1 MNSEFSNESKRKLET
16 QIASTMESVHAPG
29 LSIALVRDGEVVY
42 AGGFGARNVER
53 NLPATPN
60 TLYGIGSCT
69 KSFTA
74 LAVMQLVEEGKLDL
88 SDPVAEYLPFE
99 LGFDDDPATL
109 HHLLSMSSGVPS
121 LGMAGILIER
131 MTGVGECWVP
141 MTDVDDFLLF
151 VNGAR
156 EEVAAR
162 PAQRYFYLNTGFTL
176 LGEVVERVSGTPFE
190 DYVAERILRP
200 LRMERSTFGKEA
212 FEKDPDAMMAYRK
225 EKDGS
230 LTPTV
235 HPFHRLIYGPGGLLS
250 PVSELTNYLIMNMEG
265 GGYDG
270 EQLVDPDLL
279 KEMHTGHTDRGTGVF
294 GRNMYGYG
302 WGIVEDFVGHELVT
316 HSGSTGVSSAIL
328 GFVPDLKI
336 GVAAAS
342 NIGGFGAVIPH
353 VALTLLMGKDPERDI
368 PYLAEEKDLEGL
380 TGEYEAYKGTNRV
393 SVVRKGALLFAE
405 SKSRWSESSL
415 PLIPE
420 SRVTG
425 NRKFNIYL
433 PEGGLMPVEFA
444 EGSDG
449 GVDLYMERWRLHR
462 KGK

>member
-1 MNSEFSNESKRKLET
+1 MKSEFSDESRRKLET
-16 QIASTMESVHAPG
+16 IITGTMESVHAPG
-29 LSIALVRDGEVVY
+29 LSIALVRDGEVMY
-42 AGGFGARNVER
+42 AEGFGARNVER

-88 SDPVAEYLPFE
+88 SDPVGKHLPFE
-99 LGFDDDPATL
+99 LGFEDDPVTL
-109 HHLLSMSSGVPS
+109 HHLLSMSSGIPS

-131 MTGVGECWVP
+131 MTGVGESWVP
-141 MTDVDDFLLF
+141 MTDMDDFLLF

-176 LGEVVERVSGTPFE
+176 LGEVVERVSGTPYE

-200 LRMERSTFGKEA
+200 LGMGRSTFEKEA
-212 FEKDPDAMMAYRK
+212 FEKDPDAMTAYRK

-265 GGYDG
+265 GAYEG
-270 EQLVDPDLL
+270 ERLVDPGLL
-279 KEMHTGHTDRGTGVF
+279 KEMHTGHTDRGTGMF

-302 WGIVEDFVGHELVT
+302 WGIVEDFLGHELVT

-328 GFVPDLKI
+328 GFIPDLKI

-342 NIGGFGAVIPH
+342 NIGGFGYVIPH
-353 VALTLLMGKDPERDI
+353 AALALLMGKDLEKDI
-368 PYLAEEKDLEGL
+368 PYLAEEKDLQGL

-393 SVVRKGALLFAE
+393 SVVKKGALLFAE

-420 SRVTG
+420 NRAAG
-425 NRKFNIYL
+425 NRRFNVYL
-433 PEGGLMPVEFA
+433 PEGGLMPIEFA
-444 EGSDG
+444 EGLDG
-449 GVDLYMERWRLHR
+449 RVDLYMERWRLYR

>member
-1 MNSEFSNESKRKLET
+1 MKSEFSDESKRKLET
-16 QIASTMESVHAPG
+16 LIAGTMESVHAPG
-29 LSIALVRDGEVVY
+29 LSIALVRNGEVVY

-74 LAVMQLVEEGKLDL
+74 LAILQLVEEGKLDL
-88 SDPVAEYLPFE
+88 SDPVAEHLPFE
-99 LGFDDDPATL
+99 LGFEDDPVTL
-109 HHLLSMSSGVPS
+109 HHLLSMSSGIPS

-131 MTGVGECWVP
+131 MTGVGESWVP
-141 MTDVDDFLLF
+141 MTDMDDFLLF
-151 VNGAR
+151 VNEAR

-176 LGEVVERVSGTPFE
+176 LGEVVERVSKTSFE
-190 DYVAERILRP
+190 DYVAERILKP
-200 LRMERSTFGKEA
+200 LRMDRSTFEKEA
-212 FEKDPDAMMAYRK
+212 FEKDPDAMTAYRK

-250 PVSELTNYLIMNMEG
+250 PVSELTSYLIMNMEG
-265 GGYDG
+265 GAYEG
-270 EQLVDPDLL
+270 ERLIDLGLL
-279 KEMHTGHTDRGTGVF
+279 KEMHTGHTDRGAGVF

-302 WGIVEDFVGHELVT
+302 WGIVEDFLGHELVT

-353 VALTLLMGKDPERDI
+353 AALALLMDKDPEKAL
-368 PYLAEEKDLEGL
+368 PYMEEEADLNRL

-393 SVVRKGALLFAE
+393 SVVKRSALLFAE

-420 SRVTG
+420 KRAAG
-425 NRKFNIYL
+425 NRRFNIYL
-433 PEGGLMPVEFA
+433 PEGGLMPVEFVD
-444 EGSDG
+444 GPDG